1 MSQFVDEVTLW
12 VSSGKGGDGSA
23 SFRREKFVPKG
34 GPDGGDGGKG
44 GSILLVGTSSKST
57 LLDFKHR
64 PHIAATDGENGRG
77 KKQHGKNGE
86 DLSLFLPLGTQVLN
100 AESGEILVDLV
111 SEGQV
116 YIAAQGGR
124 GGRGNVH
131 FATATRQSPDFFE
144 PGKPGQDVFLRLEL
158 KVMAKVG
165 LLGFPNAGKSTF
177 LSRVTRAHPRIGSY
191 PFTTL
196 YPHLG
201 VVSRGSPPNHREYV
215 IADLPG
221 LIEGAHEGRGL
232 GDRFLRHVERTEIL
246 LHFID
251 VSYEGPEDPEEAYRV
266 IRKELE
272 LYDPALL
279 DKPEEVAATK
289 ADAADPKRIEEFIA
303 FCRKIGRTPYVLS
316 SQSGE
321 GIPELLTALDRLLD
335 GEPHTVSSQ
344 VRDPT
349 LDRL

>member
-23 SFRREKFVPKG
+23 SFRREKFVPRG
-34 GPDGGDGGKG
+34 GPDGGDGGNG

-64 PHIAATDGENGRG
+64 PRVVASSGENGRG

-86 DLSLFLPLGTQVLN
+86 DMVLALPLGTQVKN
-100 AESGEILVDLV
+100 AETGEVLADLV
-111 SEGQV
+111 TEGQV
-116 YIAAQGGR
+116 YVAAKGGH

-131 FATATRQSPDFFE
+131 FATPTRQAPDFAE
-144 PGKPGQDVFLRLEL
+144 PGKPAQELFLKLEL

-177 LSRVTRAHPRIGSY
+177 LGRVTRAHPRIGSY

-201 VVSRGSPPNHREYV
+201 VVSRGQAPHNREYV
-215 IADLPG
+215 IADLSG

-251 VSYEGPEDPEEAYRV
+251 VSYEGPEDPEEAYKV

-279 DKPEEVAATK
+279 EKPEEVAATK
-289 ADAADPKRIEEFIA
+289 IDAADPQRLDAFKE
-303 FCRKIGRTPYVLS
+303 FCRKMGRTPFFVS
-316 SQSGE
+316 SQTGE
-321 GIPELLTALDRLLD
+321 GIPSLLSALDLLFE
-335 GEPHTVSSQ
+335 GKSLAGHLP
-344 VRDPT
+344 
-349 LDRL
+349 